1 MEPARVTL
9 EDLTP
14 VRKRIQVEISATDV
28 QAELERAFV
37 LVGRQARLRGFRPG
51 RVPRPVLERTFG
63 EQVRREVLGRLV
75 EESFRKAIEPH
86 RLEPL
91 GTPDIDADPLTPG
104 QSLRYSAT
112 VDVRPVIEVGNLEGL
127 EVPRPSTAVSDEA
140 VEAALGRLRDSA
152 AQLRPIADR
161 TVVEAGDVVSVD
173 LTSRLEGAE
182 PVHREGVLV
191 EAGGGS
197 FPLSLERQLVGQHRG
212 AQLTLR
218 VPYPREYSNAGLA
231 GKTAEFDVVIRELRA
246 KEVPSLDDDFAR
258 DHGRCQSLAEL
269 RTRLRADLEREAEA
283 RAADAVR
290 EALLEQ
296 LIARHPFDVP
306 PTLVER
312 RVETLL
318 ATLGIRLPEGTDR
331 ERALAELRTE
341 LRPRAE
347 HQVRAELLLDAVAVR
362 LGLTVGESEVEAEID
377 AIAVR
382 DGQHADRLRALY
394 HRPEAHAALHAKL
407 IRDRTLACLVAEAS
421 GGARTVP
428 ASEAQVVAR
437 EK

>member
-14 VRKRIQVEISATDV
+14 VRKRLQVEISATDV
-28 QAELERAFV
+28 QAELERAFTV
-37 LVGRQARLRGFRPG
+37 VGRQARLRGFRPG

-75 EESFRKAIEPH
+75 EESFRQAIETH
-86 RLEPL
+86 RLEPVS
-91 GTPDIDADPLTPG
+91 TPDIDADPLTPG

-127 EVPRPSTAVSDEA
+127 EVRRPSTTVTDEA
-140 VEAALGRLRDSA
+140 VEAALGRLRESA
-152 AQLRPIADR
+152 AQLRP
-161 TVVEAGDVVSVD
+161 SVD

-182 PVHREGVLV
+182 SVHREGVLV
-191 EAGGGS
+191 EAGAGT
-197 FPLSLERQLVGQHRG
+197 FPLALERQLVGQHRG

-218 VPYPREYSNAGLA
+218 VPYPREYPNAGLA
-231 GKTAEFDVVIRELRA
+231 GKTAEFDIVIRELRA
-246 KEVPSLDDDFAR
+246 KELPPLDDDFAR

-269 RTRLRADLEREAEA
+269 RTRLRADLEREAEL

-290 EALLEQ
+290 EMLLDQ

-312 RVETLL
+312 RAETLL
-318 ATLGIRLPEGTDR
+318 AALDVRVPEGTDR
-331 ERALAELRTE
+331 ERALAEVRTE
-341 LRPRAE
+341 LQPRAE
-347 HQVRAELLLDAVAVR
+347 RQVRAELLLDAVAVR
-362 LGLTVGESEVEAEID
+362 LGITVDEREVEAEID
-377 AIAVR
+377 AMAAR
-382 DGQHADRLRALY
+382 ENHAPERLRALY

-407 IRDRTLACLVAEAS
+407 VRERTLARLLAAAS
-421 GGARTVP
+421 AGARTVP
-428 ASEAQVVAR
+428 ASVAPDVAR